1 MKNDKKKIETTSCD
15 TCTYNV
21 YDEDYE
27 AYVCDVNMDEDDV
40 ARLFGDKYFNC
51 PYYKSDDEYKIVR
64 KQM

>member
-1 MKNDKKKIETTSCD
+1 MEKNKKQTIKSSCD
-15 TCTYNV
+15 TCNYYV

-40 ARLFGDKYFNC
+40 ARLFSDKYFNC
-51 PYYKSDDEYKIVR
+51 PYYKSDDEYSVVR

>member
-1 MKNDKKKIETTSCD
+1 MDKRNMAASGCD
-15 TCTYNV
+15 TCNYYV

-27 AYVCDVNMDEDDV
+27 EYVCDVNMDEDDV
-40 ARLFGDKYFNC
+40 ARLFSDSHFNC